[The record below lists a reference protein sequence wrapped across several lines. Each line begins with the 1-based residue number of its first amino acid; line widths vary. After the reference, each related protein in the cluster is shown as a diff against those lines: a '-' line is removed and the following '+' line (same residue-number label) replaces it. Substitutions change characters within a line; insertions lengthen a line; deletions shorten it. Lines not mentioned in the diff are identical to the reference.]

1 VVGRPVEGERG
12 AEGGDREAGS
22 GGRHGRW
29 VRDRVRVVVCGRDGW
44 VCYGDGG
51 WRPVRVT
58 VDPAWRRFFGCFE
71 GEPLPP
77 PTPAASRG
85 FRYYVAVEVPGY
97 DTVDPCASGDGDEG
111 GVPGVRVR
119 GSEGGEPVGG
129 AVTWDGIGWV
139 QQYGTER
146 WWRRSGTGWT
156 ESEKP
161 DSTFYCG
168 WYGGNLLPSPPSSP
182 RFVMAGCWSVQT
194 SDGWVDRI
202 VTVAEGHHTTVDLG
216 SDGCGHVYP
225 RWWCDCGRCGAGWP
239 TGHGS
244 TTGS

>member
-1 VVGRPVEGERG
+1 VRACRRPRRRRSLTRNGRRSDRRDSAGSGDGGDEGVVGRSVEDERG

-22 GGRHGRW
+22 GGRHERW
-29 VRDRVRVVVCGRDGW
+29 GDIELVGYGGVVAWWFYSGH
-44 VCYGDGG
+44 
-51 WRPVRVT
+51 WRPSRY
-58 VDPAWRRFFGCFE
+58 PIASLAEARRLGLAHYE

-77 PTPAASRG
+77 PSPSKWDSYYG
-85 FRYYVAVEVPGY
+85 FWSWG
-97 DTVDPCASGDGDEG
+97 DTKPHPCTSGDEDEG

-119 GSEGGEPVGG
+119 SSEGGEPVG
-129 AVTWDGIGWV
+129 VTW
-139 QQYGTER
+139 
-146 WWRRSGTGWT
+146 
-156 ESEKP
+156 
-161 DSTFYCG
+161 
-168 WYGGNLLPSPPSSP
+168 SPPSSP